1 MCSRRSR
8 GMWVFLQRGDF
19 RRLESQVLCRLSKF
33 PQHCLIHLLFWY
45 CSKDFSMELLRHV
58 DEVAHKTSVCCFSWR
73 GRYLRWRQDI
83 WLTVPGR
90 KNSSHDIGFSGGGRL
105 RARALRRPLLTDG
118 DFLFLPQFGYVC
130 CFSWRGRYLRW
141 RQDIWLTV
149 PGRKNSSHDV
159 GFGGR
164 GRLRARALPSMSFVG
179 TKKACSVS
187 KSSSSET
194 LDGLLF
200 LCWLFRWVPHKE
212 RAHKPV
218 GGAEHASLVFSRW
231 LAFA

>member
-90 KNSSHDIGFSGGGRL
+90 KNSSHD
-105 RARALRRPLLTDG
+105 
-118 DFLFLPQFGYVC
+118 
-130 CFSWRGRYLRW
+130 
-141 RQDIWLTV
+141 
-149 PGRKNSSHDV
+149 V

-164 GRLRARALPSMSFVG
+164 GRLRARAPASMSFVG

-200 LCWLFRWVPHKE
+200 LCWIFRWVPHKE
-212 RAHKPV
+212 RAHKLV
-218 GGAEHASLVFSRW
+218 GGAEHASSLVFSRC
-231 LAFA
+231 LVFA